1 MFDKLR
7 LFPFVLFLFLLL
19 LNFHSQVF
27 SQNFRNFNSVAD
39 KKNIAVNCI
48 VQSPEGFLWIGT
60 SSGLVR
66 YDGEKFKR
74 FSTENGLADNI
85 VTALYIQSD
94 NTLWIGG
101 KNGKVSVYKNQKI
114 SPFQYNEQLTEG
126 SITAFSEHNGIW
138 IASYGLGISHYD
150 SNKAFKLY
158 NTENGLSDNFVYS
171 LYKDKNSTIWA
182 GTDAGI
188 LQIKEKNSA
197 LAFSS
202 ISMKDGLPDNIVRYI
217 TGDNSGNIYLA
228 MQDSGVCKY
237 DALTNKFETLSTT
250 AWKYGT
256 VTSLDFSTEGILYIG
271 TKQTGIIKYYKD
283 GTEKATFRLIDTR
296 NGLLTN
302 EVNTVFCDRED
313 NLWVATS
320 KGLSEMYQS
329 RIHYLTTKDGLLSD
343 KILSV
348 FIDSKNNYWIGTD
361 KGLVKYTLLSD
372 GETRIKNYFLTD
384 AMPEKQITC
393 IHEDKQGIMW
403 LGSYGQGLYRFD
415 PITEKNTVISQK
427 QGIAYDNISAVTS
440 DAENNIWVSTL
451 GGGISKVS
459 SVNGKLQ
466 INNYSSLNGLP
477 GDYIYDVFVDSKN
490 KLWVATDG
498 EGVAILDGS
507 SFINIS
513 DKLNI
518 QEKTVYTITED
529 KSGKIWFNS
538 AEEGIYKYDPTL
550 TDDAKTAI
558 KNYSVKNGLRDNNP
572 PILTSAANSIIT
584 VNTKGID
591 VLEIASGEV
600 KYFSLPDLEASLN
613 ASFVDKEGN
622 VLIGSSSGVV
632 IFRLKQIPSDTVTPI
647 VHLNKMFVQ
656 SQPFPLDS
664 TNYFSYKQ
672 NSFVFNFST
681 IWLRSGER
689 VKVRHKL
696 EGRDSDYIETEDR
709 SVELPNLSA
718 GSYTF
723 SISASNE
730 EGIWSQ
736 PVHFSFTIA
745 TPIWLRWW
753 FWVLVASIAFS
764 FIYAFIQYRLK
775 TLQREKHLLEEK
787 VQVRTTEIRK
797 QSEIIAAKN
806 IELEFLSI
814 VARETGNPIVIMDAE
829 GRLEWVNYSFE
840 VFVGM
845 TLPDLKKLKG
855 ETIYEIS
862 NNPDIK
868 AIFDSCIRSRSS
880 VVYESKNINKLGVPT
895 WESSTLT
902 PIFDENKKLQK
913 LVIIDTDVTERK
925 LSEEIIRRKNKDI
938 TDSIEYAK
946 KIQTSIL
953 PEITTIKQA
962 LPESFIYYL
971 QKDIVSGDFYWYALK
986 GDNAIIA
993 CVDCTGHGVPGAFM
1007 SLIGY
1012 NLLNHIV
1019 NDNNID
1025 DPAKILNELN
1035 KGVINALYRNNPNNT
1050 TKDGMDVAVCN
1061 INLKT
1066 KEVQF
1071 AGAMR
1076 PLYLFRNGIFEEVKG
1091 DKMPIGTKDSERDH
1105 DIKFTCHSLQAD
1117 NDTVFYL
1124 FSDGYA
1130 DQFGGDKGKKMM
1142 TKNFKEILASI
1153 HNKPFS
1159 EQQAAIAHHH
1169 KQWKGDY
1176 EQVDDI
1182 LVIGFKL

>member
-1 MFDKLR
+1 MFHTLR
-7 LFPFVLFLFLLL
+7 LFPFIVFLFLLII
-19 LNFHSQVF
+19 NFHSQVF
-27 SQNFRNFNSVAD
+27 SQNFRNFNSISD

-48 VQSPEGFLWIGT
+48 LQSPEGFLWIGT

-66 YDGEKFKR
+66 YDGEKFRR

-101 KNGKVSVYKNQKI
+101 KNGKVSIYKNKKI
-114 SPFQYNEQLTEG
+114 SPFQFNEQLTEG
-126 SITAFSEHNGIW
+126 SITAFSEHKGIW
-138 IASYGLGISHYD
+138 IASYGSGISHCD
-150 SNKAFKLY
+150 SNGAFKLY
-158 NTENGLSDNFVYS
+158 NTENGLSDNFVYT
-171 LYKDKNSTIWA
+171 LYKDKNNTIWA
-182 GTDAGI
+182 GTDAGM
-188 LQIKEKNSA
+188 LQIKEKNAAFEFSA
-197 LAFSS
+197 

-237 DALTNKFETLSTT
+237 DVLTSKFETLSTT
-250 AWKYGT
+250 DWKYGT
-256 VTSLDFSTEGILYIG
+256 VTSLSFSMEGSLYIG
-271 TKQTGIIKYYKD
+271 TKQAGIIKYQKND
-283 GTEKATFRLIDTR
+283 TEKAKLRLIDTR

-302 EVNTVFCDRED
+302 EVNAVFCDRED

-320 KGLSEMYQS
+320 KALSEMYQS

-403 LGSYGQGLYRFD
+403 FGSYGQGLYRFD

-427 QGIAYDNISAVTS
+427 QGIAYDNISAITS

-466 INNYSSLNGLP
+466 ISNYSSLNGLP

-498 EGVAILDGS
+498 EGVATLDGS
-507 SFINIS
+507 SFTNIS

-518 QEKTVYTITED
+518 QGKTVYTITED

-538 AEEGIYKYDPTL
+538 AEGIYKYDPAL
-550 TDDAKTAI
+550 TDTKAAI
-558 KNYSVKNGLRDNNP
+558 INYSVKNGLRDNNP
-572 PILTSAANSIIT
+572 PVLTSAENTILT

-591 VLEIASGEV
+591 VLEIASGEFN
-600 KYFSLPDLEASLN
+600 YFSLPEIEASLN
-613 ASFVDKEGN
+613 ASFADKEGN
-622 VLIGSSSGVV
+622 VLIGSGSGVA
-632 IFRLKQIPSDTVTPI
+632 IFRLKQIPSDTVTPLVQI
-647 VHLNKMFVQ
+647 SNMFVQ

-664 TNYFSYKQ
+664 TKYFSYKQ
-672 NSFVFNFST
+672 NNFVFNFST
-681 IWLRSGER
+681 IWLRSSEKIKIR
-689 VKVRHKL
+689 FKL
-696 EGRDSDYIETEDR
+696 EGSDPDYIESESRNATY
-709 SVELPNLSA
+709 SNLSS
-718 GSYTF
+718 GNYTF
-723 SISASNE
+723 SISAANE

-745 TPIWLRWW
+745 TPVWQRWW
-753 FWVLVASIAFS
+753 FWVLLAGVAVSL
-764 FIYAFIQYRLK
+764 IYAFIQYRLK
-775 TLQREKHLLEEK
+775 TLQREKHVLEEK
-787 VQVRTTEIRK
+787 VQVRTAEIRK

-806 IELEFLSI
+806 IELEYLSI
-814 VARETGNPIVIMDAE
+814 VARETGNPIIIMDAE
-829 GRLEWVNYSFE
+829 GHLEWVNYSFE
-840 VFVGM
+840 ALNGL
-845 TLPDLKKLKG
+845 TLQELKKLKG
-855 ETIYEIS
+855 DTIYDIS
-862 NNPDIK
+862 NNPDIR
-868 AIFDSCIRSRSS
+868 AIFDSCIHSRNA
-880 VVYESKNINKLGVPT
+880 VVYESKNINKKGNPT

-913 LVIIDTDVTERK
+913 LVIIDTDATERK
-925 LSEEIIRRKNKDI
+925 LTEEIIRRKNKDI

-953 PEITTIKQA
+953 PEISTIKQT
-962 LPESFIYYL
+962 LPESFVFYL
-971 QKDIVSGDFYWYALK
+971 QKDIVSGDFYWYTRK

-1019 NDNNID
+1019 NDNNTD
-1025 DPAKILNELN
+1025 EPAKILNELN

-1061 INLKT
+1061 IHLKT

-1076 PLYLFRNGIFEEVKG
+1076 PLYIFRKGLFEEIKG
-1091 DKMPIGTKDSERDH
+1091 DKMPIGTKDSEREH
-1105 DIKFTCHSLQAD
+1105 DIKYTNHCIQAD
-1117 NDTVFYL
+1117 DDTVFYI

-1142 TKNFKEILASI
+1142 TKNFKEILASLI
-1153 HNKPFS
+1153 NKPLS
-1159 EQQAAIAHHH
+1159 EQKAAIVHHH
-1169 KQWKGDY
+1169 KQWKGNY